1 MRHNRRA
8 ALCGHVNGYLM
19 SHKSLPKFL
28 FFFPFAKFLSRY
40 FPGGPVLRKAEI
52 DRRRDYCFRHINI
65 LYTRMK
71 RNAGA
76 ILESGSHCYPA
87 QPPPNGRRLLGN
99 AFWAFSDDCVRVM
112 SEQFPPI
119 FPLNMAQLS
128 KRHTKYFISIQ
139 KKN

>member
-1 MRHNRRA
+1 M
-8 ALCGHVNGYLM
+8 
-19 SHKSLPKFL
+19 
-28 FFFPFAKFLSRY
+28 
-40 FPGGPVLRKAEI
+40 LRKAEI

-76 ILESGSHCYPA
+76 ILESGSHCYI
-87 QPPPNGRRLLGN
+87 PPHSLHPKKERWTPLVGN

-119 FPLNMAQLS
+119 FPLNMAIQLS
-128 KRHTKYFISIQ
+128 KRHTKY
-139 KKN
+139 